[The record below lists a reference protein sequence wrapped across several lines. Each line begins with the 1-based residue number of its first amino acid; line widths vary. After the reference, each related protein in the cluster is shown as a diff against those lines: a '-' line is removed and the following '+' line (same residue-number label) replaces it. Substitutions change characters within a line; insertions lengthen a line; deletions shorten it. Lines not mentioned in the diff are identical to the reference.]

1 MWFDWETDFEARLL
15 LESEMNL
22 LCRDFEPRAFF
33 PSVYSLPWITKL
45 TETYCRVWKDEKERK
60 GSFDTNMF
68 RENENRISWLKVKK
82 ETRDMEK
89 EKFYI
94 RDERFIKFFLSLISN
109 LLFKGRL
116 VSFDSS
122 NKLLNIYVSP
132 YFLRKILSTFR
143 QKAADRN

>member
-1 MWFDWETDFEARLL
+1 
-15 LESEMNL
+15 
-22 LCRDFEPRAFF
+22 
-33 PSVYSLPWITKL
+33 
-45 TETYCRVWKDEKERK
+45 
-60 GSFDTNMF
+60 
-68 RENENRISWLKVKK
+68 
-82 ETRDMEK
+82 MEK

-143 QKAADRN
+143 QEAADRN

>member
-1 MWFDWETDFEARLL
+1 
-15 LESEMNL
+15 
-22 LCRDFEPRAFF
+22 
-33 PSVYSLPWITKL
+33 
-45 TETYCRVWKDEKERK
+45 
-60 GSFDTNMF
+60 
-68 RENENRISWLKVKK
+68 
-82 ETRDMEK
+82 MEK